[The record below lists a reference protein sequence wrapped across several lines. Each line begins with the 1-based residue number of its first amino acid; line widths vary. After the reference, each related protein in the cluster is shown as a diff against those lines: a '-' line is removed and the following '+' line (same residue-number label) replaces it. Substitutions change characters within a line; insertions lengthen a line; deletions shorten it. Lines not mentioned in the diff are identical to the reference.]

1 MFVKAHGP
9 SHFDPRNCWG
19 HPRDGCGATGCLAVA
34 GDPSMQ
40 PVPAITALGLRRPE
54 RADSPKSGG
63 GGRSS
68 ETNQES
74 SDPHA
79 GVETMGFGLR
89 ILWVSGGSW
98 GISQLRL
105 LDDQG
110 HRGQVG
116 GDGALRGTG
125 PSFRGGEP
133 VGGIYHASPRGWFNQ
148 RCWWWLRSNSQ
159 GYAAYCWAPDRKHAR
174 TSSALRSGGNTG

>member
-1 MFVKAHGP
+1 MFEATPCSTSSQPTRLLGP
-9 SHFDPRNCWG
+9 SAGRPWCHR
-19 HPRDGCGATGCLAVA
+19 CLATAA
-34 GDPSMQ
+34 GPSMQ

-54 RADSPKSGG
+54 RPDSPKSVW
-63 GGRSS
+63 GRSS

-74 SDPHA
+74 SHPHA
-79 GVETMGFGLR
+79 GVETTGSGLR
-89 ILWVSGGSW
+89 ILWISGGSW
-98 GISQLRL
+98 GRSQLRL

-110 HRGQVG
+110 HRGKVG

-125 PSFRGGEP
+125 PSFHGGEP
-133 VGGIYHASPRGWFNQ
+133 VGGIYHASPWGWFNQ

-174 TSSALRSGGNTG
+174 TSSALRSGGNAG